1 MKILESL
8 FGKLLLTGLA
18 CCCFSW
24 VKADTKP
31 FFTTG
36 IDISQNGEMWLA
48 EKGKKCVDI
57 FSADGK
63 KLLHSY
69 PVDETPTGILL
80 HEGKAYVTTFETMGH
95 LQIMQMETGK
105 VEKIIPTGSGAC
117 TDE

>member
-36 IDISQNGEMWLA
+36 IDISHIL
-48 EKGKKCVDI
+48 
-57 FSADGK
+57 SAK
-63 KLLHSY
+63 RPQVFCYMKER
-69 PVDETPTGILL
+69 P
-80 HEGKAYVTTFETMGH
+80 M
-95 LQIMQMETGK
+95 
-105 VEKIIPTGSGAC
+105 
-117 TDE
+117 

>member
-36 IDISQNGEMWLA
+36 IDISPNGIYQDMPQ
-48 EKGKKCVDI
+48 I
-57 FSADGK
+57 FHA
-63 KLLHSY
+63 
-69 PVDETPTGILL
+69 
-80 HEGKAYVTTFETMGH
+80 
-95 LQIMQMETGK
+95 
-105 VEKIIPTGSGAC
+105 
-117 TDE
+117 